1 MQTFSPFRPF
11 LDQVLFLSFLVY
23 LLTLQLIDIDSSAVT
38 PINWS
43 TSWLWQIGASEKTN
57 KNSINVYYY
66 TIKTMSRLGGFFK
79 QEKKKK
85 KILVFQKYF

>member
-1 MQTFSPFRPF
+1 MISSSSKKKF
-11 LDQVLFLSFLVY
+11 LGQFGFFWY

-57 KNSINVYYY
+57 KNSIDVDYQNNV
-66 TIKTMSRLGGFFK
+66 KAREFK
-79 QEKKKK
+79 QDKKEENSS
-85 KILVFQKYF
+85 FSEHEQKYF